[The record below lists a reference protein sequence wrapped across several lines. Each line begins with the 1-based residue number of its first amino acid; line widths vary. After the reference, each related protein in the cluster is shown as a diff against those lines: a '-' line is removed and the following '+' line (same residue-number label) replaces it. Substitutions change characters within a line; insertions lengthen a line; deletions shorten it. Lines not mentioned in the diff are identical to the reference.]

1 MQAVLNRS
9 EQMRMLMNVLKAE
22 DATMSDELAAIE
34 MQKRAMAQGLAGF
47 VPPVFVWYY
56 HAGYRELWSRK
67 AYHDASMAR
76 PFDEYWREAV
86 DKGWWEGVALPAPE
100 MTPRVLLLD
109 GSNPIRRTP
118 SGQSQLLRHLC
129 PKLKLIVTLELRMS
143 ASALH
148 SDIVLPVAAHY
159 EKQGFC
165 IPTTHVPGIVF
176 GDKVVDPPGEAKPEW
191 EIIGLL
197 LQKVEKKAKERGIV
211 EYTDAWGRS
220 HRLEGLYDAHTKNG
234 SWTSHENLLEQMV
247 DTSTAVGVFPEG
259 TTLQT
264 LREEGYVRWANLGIG
279 ARSLAQGTEI
289 KPDETFSP
297 FRHHTER
304 HRY

>member
-1 MQAVLNRS
+1 
-9 EQMRMLMNVLKAE
+9 MRMLMNVLKAE

-34 MQKRAMAQGLAGF
+34 MQSGPWPRVGRFRPARVRLVLPRGL
-47 VPPVFVWYY
+47 PQ
-56 HAGYRELWSRK
+56 LWS
-67 AYHDASMAR
+67 AR
-76 PFDEYWREAV
+76 LPMQHGPPIDEYWREAV
-86 DKGWWEGVALPAPE
+86 DKGWWEGAALPAPE

-118 SGQSQLLRHLC
+118 SGQSQLLRHLW

-197 LQKVEKKAKERGIV
+197 LQKLEKRAKERGIV
-211 EYTDAWGRS
+211 EYTDAWAG
-220 HRLEGLYDAHTKNG
+220 ATAWKA
-234 SWTSHENLLEQMV
+234 
-247 DTSTAVGVFPEG
+247 ST
-259 TTLQT
+259 THI
-264 LREEGYVRWANLGIG
+264 R
-279 ARSLAQGTEI
+279 
-289 KPDETFSP
+289 
-297 FRHHTER
+297 
-304 HRY
+304 